1 MAMAEQVQMDSLER
15 HNVGTTPSNAGN
27 LSAAIYAVTSPV
39 QVGGI
44 LLSENDLLI
53 SESNCDDRLVTCS
66 AIFSEETS
74 YRTIQV
80 PCEKIAKLKSLAGF
94 PVDKREHI
102 LRYILQ
108 ANSTQAVSI
117 AFKTGL
123 LEVCG
128 ELSRGDTLTHFIARY
143 ASDIVFSYIFSRLH
157 ASFPFELRNG
167 ENATILQVTVQ
178 SRNKAAFDGILSLL
192 KAEAETEKQDFVNN
206 RLISGE
212 TILHTLACV
221 YSANFRVDM
230 SGLVRAGADLELE
243 NDRVTCFHSA
253 AERNNSAFATAI
265 AEAVEDVLGEEQGKR
280 VLNKALE
287 KKNGSD
293 KVAALLATEEQAI
306 RAILRLSNL
315 ERPVFEDGRLIH
327 YAAFT
332 DNVLLCNCLVGL
344 GAVVDSFNN
353 KSFTALKIS
362 SKKGHIEVTRSL
374 LQAGANPNL
383 VSKNPGF
390 TALNNAAQFG
400 HLECVRILIEYR
412 ANIESPEMA
421 TTPVHSAAYGGHV
434 KVLDYFLRECCTDV
448 NLLNTNGKV
457 PLYQATIQGHTACV
471 QLLLRYGANV
481 NLTVSD
487 QGETLVHIAVKESRR
502 QILRALLEHK
512 AKPDEAMKNG
522 KTPLM
527 LAVEQDNVDF
537 IPLIM
542 SYGIT
547 LIKKDNSGNTVF
559 HYLAKHGAAK
569 CAKYLLRRVSLISGV
584 TQEYQL
590 YKNKNNNDKSPF
602 DIALEHRQEKILG
615 QFIKHMPEQKKTCD
629 QKMFH
634 QLFDKGLFHII
645 RLIIRELPSQKFG
658 AFHKVNSTFVDS
670 NSDGVIPADKS
681 FSPSKPSFLHKLAS
695 CPDYSL
701 ILHPLMDSIINA
713 KYQIYRWWFI
723 LSFLVHFF
731 LFLPILSFALFQA
744 SHLRDEILTQY
755 TSRVDYARLACE
767 VFVVV
772 YASGTV
778 LMNLLNFAS
787 FWHTLYQASKNKQS
801 ADNLL
806 DVEFLDP
813 KTMMENLPMKG
824 PRLFQLF
831 IHKCRELLAKI
842 DSKLRLVFSA
852 AVQYFLSPDNLLLIV
867 GFFSLLAL
875 IALRFVQSQSQWV
888 FAGFVFM
895 SYSLRLISYAKINPT
910 LGLYISILLR
920 IFYQEVPKFICAF
933 IILFIACSGSLH
945 FFVRS
950 SLCTSGSELGCNH
963 TLQLYWFGEEYQL
976 VYSFLSPIFLLLNP
990 GIGQGSFSEYMAQPI
1005 ALIILYLIFA
1015 FIVSVFMLSLF
1026 IAQLTNSY
1034 RTIGNYEKLQ
1044 FKLDIIIDIERNSIV
1059 SLVFGKWL
1067 RKSSSVMKVLI
1078 PKQQWEEVVL
1088 NGESSLPLYNFSVVS
1103 QETNRQVHSSKEL
1116 VEKRMDELS
1125 KATDGL
1131 SNNVEA
1137 MQDSLGQMEQFQN
1150 DIQVQL
1156 DSIRVLLQHL
1166 QQTLV
1171 K

>member
-1 MAMAEQVQMDSLER
+1 MAMAEQVEINSLER
-15 HNVGTTPSNAGN
+15 HGFGSTPSNAGN

-39 QVGGI
+39 QVGDL
-44 LLSENDLLI
+44 LLSKNDLLI
-53 SESNCDDRLVTCS
+53 SDSNCDDRLVTCS

-102 LRYILQ
+102 LRYMVQ

-128 ELSRGDTLTHFIARY
+128 KLSDGDTLTHFIARY

-178 SRNKAAFDGILSLL
+178 SGNKAAFDGILS
-192 KAEAETEKQDFVNN
+192 AMNGQAWHEKQDFVNN
-206 RLISGE
+206 RLDYGD

-221 YSANFRVDM
+221 YSAIFRVDM

-243 NDRVTCFHSA
+243 NDRVTCFHLA

-265 AEAVEDVLGEEQGKR
+265 AEAVEDVLGKEQGKR

-293 KVAALLATEEQAI
+293 KVAALLATEKQAI

-332 DNVLLCNCLVGL
+332 NNVLLCDCLVEL
-344 GAVVDSFNN
+344 GAMVDSFNN

-383 VSKNPGF
+383 ISKNPGF

-400 HLECVRILIEYR
+400 HLECVRILMEYR

-421 TTPVHSAAYGGHV
+421 TTPVHSAAYGGRV
-434 KVLDYFLRECCTDV
+434 KVLDFLLTKFPASLNMLDSKRE
-448 NLLNTNGKV
+448 V

-471 QLLLRYGANV
+471 QLLLRCGANV

-487 QGETLVHIAVKESRR
+487 QGETLVHIAVKDNRE
-502 QILRALLEHK
+502 QVLRALLDHK
-512 AKPDEAMKNG
+512 ANPDEAMKNG

-547 LIKKDNSGNTVF
+547 LIKKDSSGNTVF

-569 CAKYLLRRVSLISGV
+569 CAKYLLQPVSLKSGV

-590 YKNKNNNDKSPF
+590 YQDKNNNGKSPF
-602 DIALEHRQEKILG
+602 ELALEHKQETVLG

-645 RLIIRELPSQKFG
+645 RLIIRELPSQKCGDFLSL
-658 AFHKVNSTFVDS
+658 NSKFVDS
-670 NSDGVIPADKS
+670 NSDGVIPEDKS

-695 CPDYSL
+695 CPDSSL
-701 ILHPLMDSIINA
+701 LLHPLIESIINA

-731 LFLPILSFALFQA
+731 LFLPILLFALIQA
-744 SHLRDEILTQY
+744 SHLRDENLTQY

-772 YASGTV
+772 YALGTV
-778 LMNLLNFAS
+778 LMYLLNFAS
-787 FWHTLYQASKNKQS
+787 YWHTHYQANKNN
-801 ADNLL
+801 ADSLL
-806 DVEFLDP
+806 DVEFLVP
-813 KTMMENLPMKG
+813 KTMMENLSMKG
-824 PRLFQLF
+824 PRLFQLT
-831 IHKCRELLAKI
+831 IHKCRKLLAKI

-852 AVQYFLSPDNLLLIV
+852 AVQYFLSPGNLLLIV
-867 GFFSLLAL
+867 GFFCLLAL

-895 SYSLRLISYAKINPT
+895 SYSLRLISHAKINPT
-910 LGLYISILLR
+910 LGLYISVLLR

-933 IILFIACSGSLH
+933 IILFIACSGTLH

-950 SLCTSGSELGCNH
+950 SLCTSGSEPGCNH
-963 TLQLYWFGEEYQL
+963 TLQLYWFGEEYQP
-976 VYSFLSPIFLLLNP
+976 VYSFLSQIFILLNP
-990 GIGQGSFSEYMAQPI
+990 GIGQGSFSEYMTQPI

-1015 FIVSVFMLSLF
+1015 FIVPVFMLSLF

-1034 RTIGNYEKLQ
+1034 RAIGNYEKLQ
-1044 FKLDIIIDIERNSIV
+1044 FKLDIIIDVERNSFV

-1078 PKQQWEEVVL
+1078 PKQQWEEATVVYP
-1088 NGESSLPLYNFSVVS
+1088 SSIVSVV
-1103 QETNRQVHSSKEL
+1103 
-1116 VEKRMDELS
+1116 
-1125 KATDGL
+1125 
-1131 SNNVEA
+1131 
-1137 MQDSLGQMEQFQN
+1137 
-1150 DIQVQL
+1150 
-1156 DSIRVLLQHL
+1156 
-1166 QQTLV
+1166 
-1171 K
+1171 

>member
-1 MAMAEQVQMDSLER
+1 MAMAEQVEINSLER
-15 HNVGTTPSNAGN
+15 HGFGSTPSNAGN

-39 QVGGI
+39 QVGDL
-44 LLSENDLLI
+44 LLSKNDLLI
-53 SESNCDDRLVTCS
+53 SDSNCDDRLVTCS

-102 LRYILQ
+102 LRYMVQ

-128 ELSRGDTLTHFIARY
+128 KLSDGDTLTHFIARY

-178 SRNKAAFDGILSLL
+178 SGNKAAFDGILS
-192 KAEAETEKQDFVNN
+192 AMNGQAWHEKQDFVNN
-206 RLISGE
+206 RLDYGD

-221 YSANFRVDM
+221 YSAIFRVDM

-243 NDRVTCFHSA
+243 NDRVTCFHLA

-265 AEAVEDVLGEEQGKR
+265 AEAVEDVLGKEQGKR

-293 KVAALLATEEQAI
+293 KVAALLATSEHAML
-306 RAILRLSNL
+306 ANLRLSNL

-332 DNVLLCNCLVGL
+332 NNVLLCDCLVEL
-344 GAVVDSFNN
+344 GAMVDSFNN

-383 VSKNPGF
+383 ISKNPGF

-421 TTPVHSAAYGGHV
+421 TTPVHSAAYGGRV
-434 KVLDYFLRECCTDV
+434 KVLDFLLTKFPASLNMLDSKRE
-448 NLLNTNGKV
+448 V
-457 PLYQATIQGHTACV
+457 PLYPATIQGHTACV
-471 QLLLRYGANV
+471 QLLLRNGANV

-487 QGETLVHIAVKESRR
+487 QGETLVHIAVKENRE
-502 QILRALLEHK
+502 QVLRALLEHK
-512 AKPDEAMKNG
+512 ANPDEAMKNG

-547 LIKKDNSGNTVF
+547 LIKKDSSGNTVF

-569 CAKYLLRRVSLISGV
+569 CAKYLLQPVSLKSGV

-590 YKNKNNNDKSPF
+590 YQDKNNNGKSPF
-602 DIALEHRQEKILG
+602 ELALEHKQETVLG

-645 RLIIRELPSQKFG
+645 RLIIRELPSQKCGDFLSL
-658 AFHKVNSTFVDS
+658 NSKFVDS
-670 NSDGVIPADKS
+670 NSDGVIPEDKS

-695 CPDYSL
+695 CPDSSL
-701 ILHPLMDSIINA
+701 LLHPLIESIINA

-731 LFLPILSFALFQA
+731 LFLPILLFALIQA
-744 SHLRDEILTQY
+744 SHLRDENLTQY

-772 YASGTV
+772 YALGTV
-778 LMNLLNFAS
+778 LMYLLNFAS
-787 FWHTLYQASKNKQS
+787 YWHTHYQANKNN
-801 ADNLL
+801 ADSLL
-806 DVEFLDP
+806 DVEFLVP
-813 KTMMENLPMKG
+813 KTMMENLSMKG
-824 PRLFQLF
+824 PRLFQLT
-831 IHKCRELLAKI
+831 IHKCRKLLAKI

-852 AVQYFLSPDNLLLIV
+852 AVQYFLSPGNLLLIV
-867 GFFSLLAL
+867 GFFCLLAL

-895 SYSLRLISYAKINPT
+895 SYSLRLISHAKINPT
-910 LGLYISILLR
+910 LGLYISVLLR

-933 IILFIACSGSLH
+933 IILFIACSGTLH

-950 SLCTSGSELGCNH
+950 SLCTSGSEPGCNH
-963 TLQLYWFGEEYQL
+963 TLQLYWFGEEYQP
-976 VYSFLSPIFLLLNP
+976 VYSFLSQIFILLNP
-990 GIGQGSFSEYMAQPI
+990 GIGQGSFSEYMTQPI

-1015 FIVSVFMLSLF
+1015 FIVPVFMLSLF

-1034 RTIGNYEKLQ
+1034 RAIGNYEKLQ
-1044 FKLDIIIDIERNSIV
+1044 FKLDIIIDVERNSFV

-1078 PKQQWEEVVL
+1078 PKQQWEEATVVYP
-1088 NGESSLPLYNFSVVS
+1088 SSIVSVV
-1103 QETNRQVHSSKEL
+1103 
-1116 VEKRMDELS
+1116 
-1125 KATDGL
+1125 
-1131 SNNVEA
+1131 
-1137 MQDSLGQMEQFQN
+1137 
-1150 DIQVQL
+1150 
-1156 DSIRVLLQHL
+1156 
-1166 QQTLV
+1166 
-1171 K
+1171 

>member
-1 MAMAEQVQMDSLER
+1 MAFPSNRLYFLICVIIVFSVYIITDSMAMAEQVEINSLEW
-15 HNVGTTPSNAGN
+15 HGFGSTPSNAGN

-39 QVGGI
+39 QVGDL
-44 LLSENDLLI
+44 LLSKNDLLI
-53 SESNCDDRLVTCS
+53 SDSNCDDRLVTCS

-102 LRYILQ
+102 LRYMVQ

-128 ELSRGDTLTHFIARY
+128 KLSDGDTLTHFIARY

-178 SRNKAAFDGILSLL
+178 SGNEAAFDGILSLL
-192 KAEAETEKQDFVNN
+192 RAEAETEKQDFVNN
-206 RLISGE
+206 RLIYGD
-212 TILHTLACV
+212 TILHILAYV

-230 SGLVRAGADLELE
+230 SGLVLAGADLELE
-243 NDRVTCFHSA
+243 NDRVTCFHLA
-253 AERNNSAFATAI
+253 AEQNNSAFVTAI
-265 AEAVEDVLGEEQGKR
+265 AEAVEDVLGEEQAKWM
-280 VLNKALE
+280 LNKALE
-287 KKNGSD
+287 KKNRSD
-293 KVAALLATEEQAI
+293 QVAALLATSEDAML
-306 RAILRLSNL
+306 AILRLSNL
-315 ERPVFEDGRLIH
+315 EQPVFEDGRLIH

-332 DNVLLCNCLVGL
+332 NNELLCDCLLKL
-344 GAVVDSFNN
+344 GAKVDSFNN
-353 KSFTALKIS
+353 DCSTALNIS
-362 SKKGHIEVTRSL
+362 SNLGHIEVTRSL
-374 LQAGANPNL
+374 LRKWADPNL
-383 VSKNPGF
+383 FSENPGY
-390 TALNNAAQFG
+390 TALNEAAQYG
-400 HLECVRILIEYR
+400 HLECVRILIEFGAYV
-412 ANIESPEMA
+412 ASPCFL
-421 TTPVHSAAYGGHV
+421 TTPVHSAAHGGHV
-434 KVLDYFLRECCTDV
+434 KVLDFFLTKFPASL
-448 NLLNTNGKV
+448 NLVDSNGKV
-457 PLYQATIQGHTACV
+457 PLYPAIIQGHTACV
-471 QLLLRYGANV
+471 QLLLRRGAIV

-487 QGETLVHIAVKESRR
+487 QGETLVHLAVKVNRE
-502 QILRALLEHK
+502 QILWALLEHK
-512 AKPDEAMKNG
+512 ANPDEAMKNG

-527 LAVEQDNVDF
+527 LAVEQGNVDF

-547 LIKKDNSGNTVF
+547 LMKKDSSGNTVF
-559 HYLAKHGAAK
+559 HYLAKHGAPK
-569 CAKYLLRRVSLISGV
+569 CAKYLLLCVLLISGL

-590 YKNKNNNDKSPF
+590 YQDKNNIGKSPF
-602 DIALEHRQEKILG
+602 KLAIEHKQETVLE
-615 QFIKHMPEQKKTCD
+615 QFTKYMPEQKKTRD
-629 QKMFH
+629 LNMYH
-634 QLFDKGLFHII
+634 QLFDKG
-645 RLIIRELPSQKFG
+645 RLIIREFPTRKCGDFLSL
-658 AFHKVNSTFVDS
+658 NSKFVDS
-670 NSDGVIPADKS
+670 NSNGDTPEDKS

-695 CPDYSL
+695 CPDSSL
-701 ILHPLMDSIINA
+701 LLHPLIESIINA
-713 KYQIYRWWFI
+713 KYQIYRWWFV

-731 LFLPILSFALFQA
+731 LFLPILSFALIQA
-744 SHLRDEILTQY
+744 SLLSDENLTQY

-772 YASGTV
+772 YALGTV
-778 LMNLLNFAS
+778 LMYLLNFAS
-787 FWHTLYQASKNKQS
+787 YWHTHYQANKNKQNN
-801 ADNLL
+801 ADSLL
-806 DVEFLDP
+806 DVEFLVP
-813 KTMMENLPMKG
+813 KTMMGNLPMKG
-824 PRLFQLF
+824 PRLFQLT
-831 IHKCRELLAKI
+831 IHKCRKLLAKI

-852 AVQYFLSPDNLLLIV
+852 AVQYFLSPGNLLLIV
-867 GFFSLLAL
+867 GFFCLLAL

-910 LGLYISILLR
+910 LGLYISVLLR

-933 IILFIACSGSLH
+933 IILFIACSGTLH

-963 TLQLYWFGEEYQL
+963 TLQLYWFGEEYQP
-976 VYSFLSPIFLLLNP
+976 VYSFLSPIFILLNP
-990 GIGQGSFSEYMAQPI
+990 GIGQGSFSEYMTQPI

-1015 FIVSVFMLSLF
+1015 FIVPVFMLSLF
-1026 IAQLTNSY
+1026 IAH
-1034 RTIGNYEKLQ
+1034 
-1044 FKLDIIIDIERNSIV
+1044 
-1059 SLVFGKWL
+1059 
-1067 RKSSSVMKVLI
+1067 
-1078 PKQQWEEVVL
+1078 
-1088 NGESSLPLYNFSVVS
+1088 NFSVVS
-1103 QETNRQVHSSKEL
+1103 QETYRQVHSSKEL
-1116 VEKRMDELS
+1116 VDKRMDELS

-1150 DIQVQL
+1150 DIQVQF